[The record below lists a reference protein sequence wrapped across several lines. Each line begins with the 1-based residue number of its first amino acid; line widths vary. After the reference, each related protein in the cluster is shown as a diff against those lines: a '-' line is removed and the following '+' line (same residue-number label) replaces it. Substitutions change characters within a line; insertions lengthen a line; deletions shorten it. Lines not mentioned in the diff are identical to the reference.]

1 MVIRD
6 WNKITRALKET
17 LKMDIELIKDLTRSR
32 SWKNFLSRGVEKSFQ
47 TLSFIMFVL
56 SPILPVFAEEKD
68 AKLEEIVV
76 TGEKIVVPT
85 KQTGE
90 TVYTGTEITTK
101 GIELS
106 GERGKTNVY
115 EAISILPGV
124 VFESADANNLATEQ
138 AQIRIR
144 GVRGDLGAMTVEG
157 IPNYGGNPMGP
168 RAYIYD
174 LENFQSI
181 AVYKGAV
188 PADLGSGVGN
198 RGGAIELRPLWA
210 QKEMGLKLSQ
220 SVSSFEYRKTYFRF
234 DSGEIKPIETRFS
247 LSYSYTDQDKWKGPG
262 EIGPRN
268 NINFTFVQPIGK
280 NIEIKIWG
288 NFNEIRHH
296 KYRYLT
302 YQQIKNL
309 DRYYRLDFNSSIT
322 GNPSQDYLYYKFNEE
337 YHKNRDLFMSI
348 AAKITNNMKIIL
360 KPYISKEDA
369 KIWDGYDNIQGKPG
383 VQKRTRD
390 IEREGIIAEIAID
403 FNKIKAT
410 AGYHYEA
417 NDMNIYSE
425 NYRINPGG
433 SLKYGGYGVMATTGK
448 TYVYSP
454 YFKVAGTIN
463 KFNWQAG
470 IKYFKFK
477 DSASEGYITEFD
489 NRGNPVL
496 KRAPYLDRKAET
508 YDIWLPT
515 AGVSYIF
522 NENIEVYLS
531 YGRNYIRPYAYMP
544 IINLYNRLYNKFVAA
559 GIPLSELFKNRDI
572 EKSDNI
578 DIGLRFHMDFIEVN
592 PTIFFSK
599 HKNLLTTVSDPRVQD
614 AGKPVNYQ
622 QNIGKA
628 KGYGFEIGTTV
639 YVSDWLTFYLNP
651 TFNRLTY
658 DGDITYSGQVFST
671 DGKQVMDVPKWTVI
685 AGIIA
690 KYKDFEI
697 IPQMRYLG
705 KRYGNAQHEEKI
717 PSYTVFDLKLKYVKE
732 KVGMLKELKISLE
745 FDNIFDKKYVSI
757 IKAMDDTVS
766 GTTYGV
772 GAPFTMRSSI
782 SFAF

>member
-1 MVIRD
+1 MI
-6 WNKITRALKET
+6 
-17 LKMDIELIKDLTRSR
+17 
-32 SWKNFLSRGVEKSFQ
+32 FQ
-47 TLSFIMFVL
+47 TLLCIMFVL
-56 SPILPVFAEEKD
+56 CLILPVFAEEKD
-68 AKLEEIVV
+68 EKLEEIVV

-138 AQIRIR
+138 ANIRIR
-144 GVRGDLGAMTVEG
+144 GVRGYLGAMTVEG

-174 LENFQSI
+174 IENFQSI

-210 QKEMGLKLSQ
+210 QKEIGLKLSQ
-220 SVSSFEYRKTYFRF
+220 SIGSFEYKRTYLRF
-234 DSGEIKPIETRFS
+234 DSGEIKPTDTRFS
-247 LSYSYTDQDKWKGPG
+247 LSYSFTGQDKWKGPG

-268 NINFTFVQPIGK
+268 NLNFTFVQPIGK
-280 NIEIKIWG
+280 NIEFKIWG
-288 NFNEIRHH
+288 NFNEIKHD
-296 KYRYLT
+296 KYRFLT
-302 YQQIKNL
+302 YTQTKDL
-309 DRYYRLDFNSSIT
+309 DKYYRLDFNNSIT
-322 GNPSQDYLYYKFNEE
+322 GIPAQDYLYYQFNRE
-337 YHKNRDLFMSI
+337 YHKNRDLFASI
-348 AAKITNNMKIIL
+348 TAKVTDNLKIVL

-369 KIWDGYDNIQGKPG
+369 KIWDGSPNISGNPG
-383 VQKRTRD
+383 VQQRTRD
-390 IEREGIIAEIAID
+390 IERKGIIAEIALD
-403 FNKIKAT
+403 FNTVKAT
-410 AGYHYEA
+410 AGYNYESA
-417 NDMNIYSE
+417 DMNIYSE
-425 NYRINPGG
+425 NYWINPDG
-433 SLKYGGYGVMATTGK
+433 SLIYRGYGVFATTGT
-448 TYVYSP
+448 TYVNSP
-454 YFKVAGTIN
+454 YLKVAGTID

-470 IKYFKFK
+470 IKYFKFE
-477 DSASEGYITEFD
+477 DSASDGYRTTFVG
-489 NRGNPVL
+489 GNPVL
-496 KRAPYLDRKAET
+496 TRAPYLDRKAET

-515 AGVSYIF
+515 AGVSYTF
-522 NENIEVYLS
+522 NENIEAYLS

-544 IINLYNRLYNKFVAA
+544 ILNLYNRLYSQFVAA

-572 EKSDNI
+572 EQSDNI
-578 DIGLRFHMDFIEVN
+578 DIGLRFRKDFIEVN
-592 PTIFFSK
+592 PTIFLSK
-599 HKNLLTTVSDPRVQD
+599 HKNLLTTITDPRVIDPQTN
-614 AGKPVNYQ
+614 KPVNYQ

-628 KGYGFEIGTTV
+628 EGYGFEIGTTV

-651 TFNRLTY
+651 TFNHLTY
-658 DGDITYSGQVFST
+658 DGNITYSGQTLST
-671 DGKQVMDVPKWTVI
+671 DGKQVVDVPKWTVVT
-685 AGIIA
+685 GVIA

-705 KRYGNAQHEEKI
+705 KRYGDCEHKEEI
-717 PSYTVFDLKLKYVKE
+717 PSYAVFDLRLNYVKE
-732 KVGMLKELKISLE
+732 KVGMLRGMKISLE
-745 FDNIFDKKYVSI
+745 FDNIFNKKYVSVI
-757 IKAMDDTVS
+757 NAMDDAVS

-772 GAPFTMRSSI
+772 GAPFTMRGSI